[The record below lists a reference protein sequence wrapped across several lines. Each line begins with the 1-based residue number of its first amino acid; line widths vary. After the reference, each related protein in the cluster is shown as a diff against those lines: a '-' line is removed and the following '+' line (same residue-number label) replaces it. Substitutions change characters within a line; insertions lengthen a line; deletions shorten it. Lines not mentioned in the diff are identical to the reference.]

1 MQKIWIQLPLMVL
14 FLGSSAIAQAAMPG
28 TNLPFLQPYPG
39 STMEGYVTRQYDE
52 LRMPLG
58 PFKTDQSQMQQWP
71 VKSQMVAGQAVYI
84 RYETPK
90 DRSPFE
96 IMSNYRETLQKE
108 GFHVLWQCVSKQ
120 CVVAGDTKPSVDR
133 DPVWPV
139 SDRSFG
145 TYFYNNDGRMLT
157 ARLDSGNGVQTWV
170 YLWVG
175 GPSNSDGGETRVYAV
190 QTKPMQTGLVQGSSE
205 LLTAAAMGQALDQQ
219 GRFAMHLPFD
229 YNRATLRPDAMA
241 QIRQL
246 AQALQSHPNWQIG
259 LDGHTDAVG
268 SAAFN
273 QKLSEERAAAVKTAL
288 VRLGVPATQLATR
301 GLGATQPVA
310 SNTTKEGMAQNR
322 RVEVVNLT
330 PGFVPTLAS
339 APQVVLPMQGDGAV
353 PAMTSPTPAV
363 TSMGDNGQQG
373 GSRIQQ
379 AQNADLPA
387 PVKDAAQTATDAA
400 RSEIHYQIYR
410 GVSNLVGG
418 LFQ

>member
-1 MQKIWIQLPLMVL
+1 MTDAKDLDSASADGPV
-14 FLGSSAIAQAAMPG
+14 FGASAIAQGAMPG

-120 CVVAGDTKPSVDR
+120 CVVGGDTKPSVDR

-145 TYFYNNDGRMLT
+145 TYFFNNDGRMLT
-157 ARLDSGNGVQTWV
+157 ARLDSGNSAQTWV

-175 GPSNSDGGETRVYAV
+175 GPSNADGGTTRVYAV
-190 QTKPMQTGLVQGSSE
+190 QTKPMHTGLVQGSSE
-205 LLTAAAMGQALDQQ
+205 LLTAAAMGQALGQQ

-268 SAAFN
+268 GAAFN

-288 VRLGVPATQLATR
+288 LRLGVPATQVAT
-301 GLGATQPVA
+301 
-310 SNTTKEGMAQNR
+310 
-322 RVEVVNLT
+322 
-330 PGFVPTLAS
+330 
-339 APQVVLPMQGDGAV
+339 
-353 PAMTSPTPAV
+353 
-363 TSMGDNGQQG
+363 
-373 GSRIQQ
+373 
-379 AQNADLPA
+379 
-387 PVKDAAQTATDAA
+387 
-400 RSEIHYQIYR
+400 
-410 GVSNLVGG
+410 
-418 LFQ
+418 